1 MNPSATYYEGQ
12 RSTVDPFYIKGDVFQ
27 RDQRYYDQ
35 QIGRRTRTPNKV
47 NLNDGINNNY
57 NSYGPGQ
64 IPSNISGY
72 PQP

>member
-1 MNPSATYYEGQ
+1 M
-12 RSTVDPFYIKGDVFQ
+12 FQ

-47 NLNDGINNNY
+47 NPNDGINNNY

-64 IPSNISGY
+64 MPSNISGY
-72 PQP
+72 PQS